1 MIRPILEDIGPTSTI
16 GRNGLA
22 DPSRCDRAIRV
33 QPRGGRR
40 LQIIAGS
47 QHPSRM
53 NLTERVIE
61 QARISL
67 LAGPGI
73 WRDFVNGQKIGSV
86 LRCTD
91 VDYLIANINLLPP
104 SESRLIKRR
113 ISKDPEVDFLSAGNL
128 Q

>member
-1 MIRPILEDIGPTSTI
+1 
-16 GRNGLA
+16 
-22 DPSRCDRAIRV
+22 
-33 QPRGGRR
+33 
-40 LQIIAGS
+40 
-47 QHPSRM
+47 M